1 MADDPNATSPAETA
15 PPPAV
20 GAATPPFYKNSKYYR
35 IFMIAVA
42 AFVMVITPIKDAPSQ
57 MQFLVANA
65 VFMVLWASTNLA
77 HKMSDRARSTLP
89 VGWPALSWW
98 GDCNF
103 FVWCMLAA
111 CTSAS
116 WLGSDE
122 GKLVEAFYKS
132 QDKDWFARAQT
143 GTAFTFFMWFA
154 QTAQLYLTR
163 QAYNDRDLFAGV

>member
-1 MADDPNATSPAETA
+1 MADDPNATSPAEPA
-15 PPPAV
+15 AAV
-20 GAATPPFYKNSKYYR
+20 GAAPPFYKNDKYYR
-35 IFMIAVA
+35 VFMIAVA
-42 AFVMVITPIKDAPSQ
+42 AFVMVITPVQSAPSQ
-57 MQFLVANA
+57 LKFLVANA
-65 VFMVLWASTNLA
+65 VFMVLWATTNLA

-116 WLGSDE
+116 WLQSDE
-122 GKLVEAFYKS
+122 GKVVEAAFKLA
-132 QDKDWFARAQT
+132 DKDWFTRAQA

-154 QTAQLYLTR
+154 QTAQLYFTR